1 MHFVKS
7 VVSFY
12 YENNNLMMEQM
23 DFKDLPQITNL
34 EQDECYKPYPPPFPT
49 EHHLCESNKGIP
61 RNEMY
66 HLCSDHNFVW
76 FIRTNEAL
84 NGRLDI
90 NFRHFIHF
98 SPSVVIC

>member
-34 EQDECYKPYPPPFPT
+34 EQDECNKLPPPPIGHHYICVNQTKEFPGMRCIIYAVT
-49 EHHLCESNKGIP
+49 TILFDLLELMK
-61 RNEMY
+61 
-66 HLCSDHNFVW
+66 L
-76 FIRTNEAL
+76 
-84 NGRLDI
+84 
-90 NFRHFIHF
+90 
-98 SPSVVIC
+98 